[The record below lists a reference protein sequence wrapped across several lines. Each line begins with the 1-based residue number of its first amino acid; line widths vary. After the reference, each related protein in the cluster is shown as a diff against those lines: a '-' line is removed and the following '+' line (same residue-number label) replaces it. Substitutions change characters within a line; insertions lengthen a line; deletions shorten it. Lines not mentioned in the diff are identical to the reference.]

1 MILFYEYNNFLFY
14 NFYEIL
20 ITVSVKIETKKTF
33 FIILI
38 WGLSLCLNLKNLGFF
53 VYLNPCYNWNW
64 AKRYFSRNYTFWNFP
79 RYPYFSYTVRSNDVV
94 QRIKDGEDKLI
105 GFLVGQ
111 IIKSSGGNI
120 NPSIAKDL
128 LLKEL

>member
-1 MILFYEYNNFLFY
+1 MLSSQDHHQLLCHQRLCNKLQLIQQKQKINKLIQENDFD
-14 NFYEIL
+14 EIRK
-20 ITVSVKIETKKTF
+20 IVKEVIEDNK
-33 FIILI
+33 
-38 WGLSLCLNLKNLGFF
+38 
-53 VYLNPCYNWNW
+53 
-64 AKRYFSRNYTFWNFP
+64 
-79 RYPYFSYTVRSNDVV
+79 DVV
-94 QRIKDGEDKLI
+94 QRIKEGEDKLF